1 MREYYIFGLVEGE
14 KGRDFGETHKFSLLP
29 HQNTKIFGQN
39 YPHFLFTFYFFGDD
53 DEHDTNT
60 HNLFFIF
67 TFYYYYYYFYFL
79 LGMNFPL

>member
-60 HNLFFIF
+60 HNFFFSLHLLLLLLLLFFIF
-67 TFYYYYYYFYFL
+67 YWA
-79 LGMNFPL
+79 